1 MDNQKKL
8 FVMALALFAQMA
20 WGQGRSVQ
28 MLNFG
33 WQFYAGDKA
42 GLEQGADKVSA
53 AELKQVQLPWTRRVA
68 RCLLHQRIS
77 ISVLRD
83 LQR

>member
-28 MLNFG
+28 TLNFG

-42 GLEQGADKVSA
+42 GLEQG
-53 AELKQVQLPWTRRVA
+53 Q
-68 RCLLHQRIS
+68 CLLLLLH
-77 ISVLRD
+77 
-83 LQR
+83 

>member
-28 MLNFG
+28 TLNFG

-42 GLEQGADKVSA
+42 ASIEEGIRLANELIDSGAALKKLQQLIEETQKLSA
-53 AELKQVQLPWTRRVA
+53 
-68 RCLLHQRIS
+68 
-77 ISVLRD
+77 
-83 LQR
+83 